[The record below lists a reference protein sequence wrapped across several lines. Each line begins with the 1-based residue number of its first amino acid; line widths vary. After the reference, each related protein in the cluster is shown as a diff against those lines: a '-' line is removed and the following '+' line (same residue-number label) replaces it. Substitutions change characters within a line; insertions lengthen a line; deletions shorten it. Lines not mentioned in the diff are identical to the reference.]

1 MNQANARLY
10 IRFGEIPP
18 TGKSKVYASGEPIG
32 EELGVS
38 VYRAVEANGM
48 YFPLLPEEA
57 NEAGVADYF
66 RLLMESDTRVYLVT
80 GDEMRFEGHDREP
93 LLMNPTVISDITHYY
108 RKLPKE
114 EA

>member
-1 MNQANARLY
+1 MNQAVVKLY
-10 IRFGEIPP
+10 VRFGEIPP

-93 LLMNPTVISDITHYY
+93 LLMNPAVISDITHYY
-108 RKLPKE
+108 RKPPKE